1 MSWCRSRS
9 RSSRLLDR
17 LSPKGLVDNPRL
29 QAFQAGMQAF
39 ANRHSIAD
47 NPHAFDSLDYFSR
60 ERGWSEAREETQ
72 RLGRP
77 RLR

>member
-1 MSWCRSRS
+1 
-9 RSSRLLDR
+9 
-17 LSPKGLVDNPRL
+17 
-29 QAFQAGMQAF
+29 MQAF

-47 NPHAFDSLDYFSR
+47 NSHAFDSLDYFAW
-60 ERGWSEAREETQ
+60 ERGWSEAREANKQ